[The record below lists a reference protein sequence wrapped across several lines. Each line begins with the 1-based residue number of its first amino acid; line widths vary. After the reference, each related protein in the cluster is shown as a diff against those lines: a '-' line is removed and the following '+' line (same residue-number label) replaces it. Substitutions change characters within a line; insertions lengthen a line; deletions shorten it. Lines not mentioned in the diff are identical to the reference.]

1 MTLETKEALENLTRS
16 FESFKTVN
24 DQRLAEI
31 EQRGQADGLTEEK
44 LDRLN
49 QEMDRLQA
57 VANGLQTAAQRPV
70 LSAKAD
76 QDTARLERKKR
87 FFDGFIRKGQ
97 EQHLADNL
105 DQKALSTTVGAEGG
119 FAVPL
124 ELDQLIEKR
133 LRSLSPVRAEANVIA
148 IGSSKYKKLVNV
160 GGITSGWISET
171 GARVETDTP
180 NLQEIEPPLGEIY
193 ANPAATQTMLDD
205 ASFDVERWLSEELAE
220 EFSVQEN
227 DAFVNGSGVNKPKG
241 FLQYVTS
248 SADDATRIFGQIQAL
263 KTGVAGDWAAADP
276 ADILV
281 DMIHAMKSGYRSGAK
296 FYMNTGLLAEIR
308 KFKDVDGNYLWRP
321 GLESGA
327 PATLLGYP
335 VVEVAEMPAKAA
347 SSLSVCFANM
357 KRAYSITDRMGARI
371 LRDPYSN
378 KPYVHFYTTKRV
390 GGAVTNDQAIKLLQ
404 FAL

>member
-308 KFKDVDGNYLWRP
+308 KFKDIDGNYLWRP

>member
-16 FESFKTVN
+16 FETFKSAN
-24 DQRLAEI
+24 DDRLADI
-31 EQRGQADGLTEEK
+31 ESKGQADVITEQKLENINGE
-44 LDRLN
+44 LDRLQN
-49 QEMDRLQA
+49 IVSSLH
-57 VANGLQTAAQRPV
+57 TASNRP
-70 LSAKAD
+70 SMMIKGEHD
-76 QDTARLERKKR
+76 PARLEVKKN

-97 EQHLADNL
+97 DLNL
-105 DQKALSTTVGAEGG
+105 DLKALNIGVDADGG
-119 FAVPL
+119 FAVPV
-124 ELDQLIEKR
+124 ELDQMIEKR
-133 LRSLSPVRAEANVIA
+133 LRLLSPIRAEAGVVA

-171 GARVETDTP
+171 GDRVETNTP
-180 NLQEIEPPLGEIY
+180 QMQEISPPLGEIY
-193 ANPAATQTMLDD
+193 ANPAATQAMLDD
-205 ASFDVERWLSEELAE
+205 ANFNVENWLSEELSE
-220 EFSVQEN
+220 EFSIQEN
-227 DAFVNGSGVNKPKG
+227 DAFVNGTGVNKPKG

-248 SADDATRIFGQIQAL
+248 TSGDDSRTFGEIEAL
-263 KTGVAGDWAAADP
+263 KTGVAGDWAASDP
-276 ADILV
+276 SDILV
-281 DMIHAMKSGYRSGAK
+281 DLIHSMKSGYRGDGK

-335 VVEVAEMPAKAA
+335 VIEVAEMPIKAA

-357 KRAYSITDRMGARI
+357 KRAYTVTDRMGTRI
-371 LRDPYSN
+371 LRDPYSH

-390 GGAVTNDQAIKLLQ
+390 GGAVTNDQAIKLLE